1 MRQRRRTWTALAVAV
16 SCGSCG
22 PRAHLPGQ
30 EAFEAA
36 SGTIA
41 VYDGQQVAFGNTP
54 EAEKLAATF
63 GRTLEGMRHL
73 LFTEGRKA
81 RLSLSQGHFLTYCQ
95 LSADRVCFLVHVPE
109 LKNFTAEAR
118 AHLLDVAWIC
128 ARTAAS
134 DLRQSKDCT
143 LGVGLRGAVLYGGVA
158 TGPDNGT
165 AVKDSDSVADVA
177 RLYPFF
183 TASAGPVEA
192 TAAEAP
198 TPEAPSRP
206 RATITE
212 VTPRRV
218 KGPWAQAEW
227 RRPQASCKDLAS
239 SPAAPAREWSSGR
252 RWQESCG
259 DLEPSPEIT
268 VRGTGF
274 SLPPSQNAVFL
285 GGSRA
290 EVVSGDGTHLVV
302 RLAPGS
308 GVPPGPASLVVRTTP
323 ADRDDPRA
331 PDRSVAA
338 DPVLVLGPPRQVL
351 VAEGDAQGAPVGTTL
366 RPVVFRIVDAR
377 GEGVPGERV
386 WIWVRSGPGGRWPP
400 KPIHSEA
407 VTDVLGFAR
416 TTLTLPPVPTSLEI
430 QAEAVNAT
438 QSGPTPLV
446 AAKATALPS
455 AGDLEA
461 LQQDLRQGDSAKR
474 QAAAKA
480 LGDLGPAAAAGIP
493 LLEEAARSS
502 EVPVRQ
508 AAVDALRTLKPPAAL
523 PLYVAALQEDS
534 LHVRM
539 WAAAG
544 LGRMGPAAKDA
555 VPALAAVLRLDR
567 GGRDYGPRVEALAA
581 LASIGR
587 EAGAAVPALVGTL
600 TDRDSTMRR
609 DAASL
614 LGRIGKPAAL
624 PAEAALRKAAREDAS
639 PLVRDAARRALE
651 GSFGGVAPTTLSV
664 LDGDGQTRPTRAQTE
679 LRARVTDR
687 EGRGL
692 PNERVFFEVRAGSAA
707 LSPASV
713 LTDADGVARV
723 VLRLGEEAGTVT
735 VEARYEGKAAVFRVH
750 VVR

>member
-1 MRQRRRTWTALAVAV
+1 MRQRRRTWAALAIAA
-16 SCGSCG
+16 SCTSCG
-22 PRAHLPGQ
+22 PRSDLPGR

-36 SGTIA
+36 SGTIV
-41 VYDGQQVAFGNTP
+41 VYDGQRVAFGNTP

-63 GRTLEGMRHL
+63 SRTLEGMRHL
-73 LFTEGRKA
+73 LFTEGRKG
-81 RLSLSQGHFLTYCQ
+81 RPSLSQGHFLTYCQ
-95 LSADRVCFLVHVPE
+95 LSADRACFLVHVPG

-128 ARTAAS
+128 AGTATS
-134 DLRQSKDCT
+134 DLRPSRDRT

-158 TGPDNGT
+158 VGPGNG
-165 AVKDSDSVADVA
+165 AAEKDSDRVADVA

-183 TASAGPVEA
+183 TAPSGPVVA
-192 TAAEAP
+192 AAAEAP

-206 RATITE
+206 PATLAE

-218 KGPWAQAEW
+218 KGSWAQAEW
-227 RRPQASCKDLAS
+227 
-239 SPAAPAREWSSGR
+239 
-252 RWQESCG
+252 
-259 DLEPSPEIT
+259 IT

-274 SLPPSQNAVFL
+274 SLPPSQNAVFV

-290 EVVSGDGTHLVV
+290 EVVSGDASHLVV

-338 DPVLVLGPPRQVL
+338 EPVVVLGPPRQVL
-351 VAEGDAQGAPVGTTL
+351 VAEGDAQSAPVGTTL
-366 RPVVFRIVDAR
+366 RPLVFRVVDAR

-386 WIWVRSGPGGRWPP
+386 WIWVRSGPDGRWPP
-400 KPIHSEA
+400 KPILSEA
-407 VTDVLGFAR
+407 VTDVLGFVREAV
-416 TTLTLPPVPTSLEI
+416 TLPPVPTTIEI

-438 QSGPTPLV
+438 TEGATPLV
-446 AAKATALPS
+446 VARATALPS
-455 AGDLEA
+455 AADLVA
-461 LQQDLRQGDSAKR
+461 LQQDLRQGGSAER

-480 LGDLGPAAAAGIP
+480 LGELGSAASAGIP
-493 LLEEAARSS
+493 LLEDAARSS
-502 EVPVRQ
+502 DVGVRQ
-508 AAVDALRTLKPPAAL
+508 AAVDALGALRPQAAL

-534 LHVRM
+534 LHARM
-539 WAAAG
+539 WAAGG

-555 VPALAAVLRLDR
+555 VPALAAVLSLNR
-567 GGRDYGPRVEALAA
+567 GGRDYGPRVEALVA
-581 LASIGR
+581 LTRIGK
-587 EAGAAVPALVGTL
+587 EAGAAVPALVEAL
-600 TDRDSTMRR
+600 SDRDPTLRR

-624 PAEAALRKAAREDAS
+624 PAEAALRKAAGEDAH
-639 PLVRDAARRALE
+639 PGVREAARRALE
-651 GSFGGVAPTTLSV
+651 GSFGGVAPKTLTV
-664 LDGDGQTRPTRAQTE
+664 LAGDGETRPIRAQVD
-679 LRARVTDR
+679 LRARVTDH

-692 PNERVFFEVRAGSAA
+692 ASERVFFEVKSGSAA

-713 LTDADGVARV
+713 LTDRDGVARI
-723 VLRLGEEAGTVT
+723 LLQLGGEAGAVA
-735 VEARYEGKAAVFRVH
+735 VEARYEGKVAAFRVQ